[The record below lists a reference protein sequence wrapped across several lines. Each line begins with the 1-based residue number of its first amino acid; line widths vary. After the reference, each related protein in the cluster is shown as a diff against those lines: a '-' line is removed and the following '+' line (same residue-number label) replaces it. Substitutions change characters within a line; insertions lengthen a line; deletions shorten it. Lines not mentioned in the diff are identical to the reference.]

1 MTPQTSRWWH
11 IPVGIFAM
19 IAAIFVSG
27 WIINTTLSAIEGGA
41 MESLLNWI
49 SQAYLWLAGAV
60 VVTTLIV
67 AAVKK

>member
-1 MTPQTSRWWH
+1 
-11 IPVGIFAM
+11 M